1 METETESPQPTH
13 PAREDPTIGVL
24 FALIIN
30 LLLSI
35 SFLFVTAQVSS
46 DLSSVE
52 KSSKVR
58 V

>member
-1 METETESPQPTH
+1 MRTFVSYRRRDWPFVH
-13 PAREDPTIGVL
+13 PLVEQLKQYIYGGIFIDYRNID
-24 FALIIN
+24 
-30 LLLSI
+30 
-35 SFLFVTAQVSS
+35 VTAQVSS